1 MSRFCP
7 RFRLWGRLVPGVI
20 LGLLLFIG
28 LAPWVQA
35 QIKLPPNFS
44 PPILVSSQPSNALN
58 VQQVNELTTD
68 LEGKWAGI
76 YENYFQEDFS
86 SLGLTT
92 EEIGKKLASLQKQ
105 TGQKAAIFWINPEA
119 DGVSICLLTGDR
131 PTVGV
136 KVLDT
141 AEQNLMATVEMFAL
155 QVSDP
160 RNQNYRATGKK
171 LYDWLIAPVV
181 NELKANAID
190 TLIFCVGPKL
200 RSLPFAALYDG
211 EKFLAEQYA
220 ITRIPGFNLTEWGP
234 TDLSQAR
241 ILAMG
246 SSEFTDAEPLPGV
259 ALEIANIT
267 PQPWPGVAM
276 LNQQFTIQNLQA
288 ARQQQPFPLVHLAT
302 HAEFNAGS
310 PADSYIQFVNSRL
323 NLKEIRNLQWQN
335 PPVDLLVLS
344 ACTTALGNTQ
354 AELGFVGL
362 ALQSGVK
369 SALGSLWRVSDLGT
383 MALMSEFYW
392 QLKAKSFKAQALQQA
407 QIRMINGEINLDA
420 GELHTSRGAIA
431 VEDELL
437 TLRNPE
443 LSHPYYWASFS
454 LIGNPF

>member
-1 MSRFCP
+1 M
-7 RFRLWGRLVPGVI
+7 L
-20 LGLLLFIG
+20 LGLFLLLGFV
-28 LAPWVQA
+28 PWVKA
-35 QIKLPPNFS
+35 QVNFS
-44 PPILVSSQPSNALN
+44 SPIVVSLQPSNALN
-58 VQQVNELTTD
+58 IQQVNELTTD
-68 LEGKWAGI
+68 LESKWAGI
-76 YENYFQEDFS
+76 YEDYFQEDFS

-92 EEIGKKLASLQKQ
+92 KEIGEKLAALQQQ
-105 TGQKAAIFWINPEA
+105 TGQKAAIFWINPQEK
-119 DGVSICLLTGDR
+119 GVSICLLTGDR
-131 PTVGV
+131 PPVGV
-136 KVLDT
+136 KVLNT
-141 AEQNLMATVEMFAL
+141 AEQNLLATVQLFSL

-171 LYDWLIAPVV
+171 LYDWLIAPLAD
-181 NELKANAID
+181 ELKAHGID

-211 EKFLAEQYA
+211 EQFLAEKYA

-234 TDLSQAR
+234 TDLSQAE

-246 SSEFTDAEPLPGV
+246 SSEFSDAEPLPGV

-267 PQPWPGVAM
+267 PQPWPGVAI
-276 LNQQFTIQNLQA
+276 LNQQFTVKNLQA
-288 ARQQQPFPLVHLAT
+288 ARQQQPFALVHLAT
-302 HAEFNAGS
+302 HAEFNTGS

-323 NLKEIRNLQWQN
+323 NLKEIRNLQWQD

-344 ACTTALGNTQ
+344 ACTTALGNPQ

-392 QLKAKSFKAQALQQA
+392 QLKANSFKAKALQEA
-407 QIRMINGEINLDA
+407 QIKMINGEIALQG
-420 GELHTSRGAIA
+420 GELQVSRGAIA
-431 VEDELL
+431 VEDDFL
-437 TLRNPE
+437 TVGNPE

>member
-1 MSRFCP
+1 M
-7 RFRLWGRLVPGVI
+7 
-20 LGLLLFIG
+20 
-28 LAPWVQA
+28 APWVQA
-35 QIKLPPNFS
+35 QIKFPRPT
-44 PPILVSSQPSNALN
+44 LVSLQPRSALN

-68 LEGKWAGI
+68 LESKWAGI

-92 EEIGKKLASLQKQ
+92 EQIGQKLASLQQ
-105 TGQKAAIFWINPEA
+105 ETGKKAAIFWINPEE

-141 AEQNLMATVEMFAL
+141 DDQSLMATVEMFSL

-160 RNQNYRATGKK
+160 RNQDYRQTGKK
-171 LYDWLIAPVV
+171 LYDWLIAPVAEQLV
-181 NELKANAID
+181 ANNID
-190 TLIFCVGPKL
+190 TIIFCVGPRL

-211 EKFLAEQYA
+211 EKFLAEKYA
-220 ITRIPGFNLTEWGP
+220 ISRIPGFNLTEWES
-234 TDLSQAR
+234 TDLSEAK

-246 SSEFTDAEPLPGV
+246 SSEFIDAEPLPGV

-267 PQPWPGVAM
+267 PQPWPGVTM
-276 LNQQFTIQNLQA
+276 LNQEFTVQNLQS
-288 ARQQQPFPLVHLAT
+288 ARQRQGFPLVHLAT

-310 PADSYIQFVNSRL
+310 PADSYIQFINSRL
-323 NLKEIRNLQWQN
+323 NLKEIRSLQWQD

-344 ACTTALGNTQ
+344 ACTTALGNPQ

>member
-1 MSRFCP
+1 MNKSNQFP
-7 RFRLWGRLVPGVI
+7 FPFGQWGRFAAGVF
-20 LGLLLFIG
+20 LGLFLLMGF
-28 LAPWVQA
+28 APWVKA
-35 QIKLPPNFS
+35 QVNFS
-44 PPILVSSQPSNALN
+44 APILVSLQPSNALN
-58 VQQVNELTTD
+58 IQQVNELTTD
-68 LEGKWAGI
+68 LESKWAGI
-76 YENYFQEDFS
+76 YEDYFREDFS

-92 EEIGKKLASLQKQ
+92 EEIGQKLASLQQQ
-105 TGQKAAIFWINPEA
+105 TGQKAAIFWINPQEK
-119 DGVSICLLTGDR
+119 GVSICLLTGDR
-131 PTVGV
+131 PPVGV
-136 KVLDT
+136 KVLNT
-141 AEQNLMATVEMFAL
+141 AEQNLLATVQMFSL

-160 RNQNYRATGKK
+160 RNQDYRATGKK
-171 LYDWLIAPVV
+171 LYDWLIAPVAD
-181 NELKANAID
+181 ELKANAID

-211 EKFLAEQYA
+211 EQFLAEKYA
-220 ITRIPGFNLTEWGP
+220 ITRIPGFNLTEWSP
-234 TDLSQAR
+234 TDLSQAN

-246 SSEFTDAEPLPGV
+246 SSEFSDAEPLPGV

-276 LNQQFTIQNLQA
+276 LNQKFTVKNLQA
-288 ARQQQPFPLVHLAT
+288 ARQEQPFALVHLAT

-323 NLKEIRNLQWQN
+323 NLKEIRNLQWQD

-392 QLKAKSFKAQALQQA
+392 QLKANSFKAKALQEA
-407 QIRMINGEINLDA
+407 QIKMINGEIALNGGQLQV
-420 GELHTSRGAIA
+420 SRGAIA
-431 VEDELL
+431 VEDDFL
-437 TLRNPE
+437 TVGNPE